1 MDVRV
6 REVQVWLGTT
16 FPDYFHYDE
25 EGITSGSFP
34 LEPDGMTGNRTVK
47 ALIMALQI
55 HLHLTPVDG
64 IWGNGATSACPTVT
78 QNTKDSVLV
87 KIVQSG
93 FICKGYDPGPLD
105 GAWGSYTQNAVQE
118 FKADLGFTGG
128 SESLEPLYFKS
139 LLTTDPTKTNPT
151 SDLRVRRVQQYL
163 NGKYS
168 SLYQAKLGFIP
179 TGGHFERK
187 TGKALIYGFQSSI
200 GTTADGA
207 LGPKSLAKM
216 PTLSKGS
223 NAEEQV
229 KILQCALICN
239 RYPVSE
245 INGVYDQLMEDKI
258 KEFQYFMCL
267 DQDSQVIPGEV
278 NRRTWCA
285 LLMSSGDPERIPNAA
300 DTSTQLT
307 EVQAQSLYNEG
318 IRYIGRYLTKVK
330 GGMDKN
336 LTEQEVRH
344 ILNAGL
350 KLIPIFQEDQSR
362 LENFT
367 YQKGYGC
374 WRKAV
379 DAAIRLRLPA
389 CTIYFSV
396 DFDATEVQAK
406 GAVTDFFRG
415 LNDAKAVSPSIYQIG
430 IYSAR
435 NTCTII
441 RSAGLADNCY
451 ISNMSTGYS
460 GNLGYI
466 MPADWCFD
474 QYAKGTITAD
484 GNSFEIDKVIASGV
498 DQAVSAVTEIGDD
511 HWNERNESFFIGIQ
525 NATENA
531 VPVSE
536 VIPYIR
542 ALEDAY
548 WEYYTVTENG
558 PYADACV
565 ESVLYFLWHKKY
577 TGTDFNVTLPT
588 NLILCDYVAEHHPG
602 LEETLDQY
610 IREKDYV
617 IIKDVSNRYETP
629 DALFELHHLAVV
641 ITAYVKASLINIKPE
656 WYAWAGDLT
665 TSFNE
670 IIALK
675 NKLEG
680 YVSDIA
686 HARDR
691 VGRMETEGDDVQ
703 TNYCDIFGDADGYAI
718 STIVKSLLSDDIN
731 NKHVLST
738 AFEMYYDDSVDNP
751 LQAHF
756 TKRFYYLLNNLPATV
771 YSIEKIS
778 EMLYDY
784 FMDNSQW
791 LLMFMKGDVD
801 KDNYQHL
808 SIMKACC
815 TAFAEFVMHYYK
827 VQK

>member
-34 LEPDGMTGNRTVK
+34 LEPDGMTGNRTVR

-64 IWGNGATSACPTVT
+64 IWGNGTTSACPTVT

-151 SDLRVRRVQQYL
+151 SDLRVRKVQQYL

-239 RYPVSE
+239 RYPVSG

-258 KEFQYFMCL
+258 REFQYFMCL

-451 ISNMSTGYS
+451 VSNMSTGYS
-460 GNLGYI
+460 GNLGYV

-498 DQAVSAVTEIGDD
+498 DQAVSHKMESENDYWERHSLNFDEIAQAVD
-511 HWNERNESFFIGIQ
+511 
-525 NATENA
+525 NA

-536 VIPYIR
+536 IIPYIKT
-542 ALEDAY
+542 LEAAY
-548 WEYYTVTENG
+548 WEYY
-558 PYADACV
+558 PQKDSDKDAKDCV
-565 ESVLYFLWHKKY
+565 LAVLYYLWHKKY
-577 TGTDFNVTLPT
+577 TNWDFNITLT
-588 NLILCDYVAEHHPG
+588 RDTKFQDHVDKEYERLAG
-602 LEETLDQY
+602 KLEQY
-610 IREKDYV
+610 IKKEEYIILKDNSSTADSY
-617 IIKDVSNRYETP
+617 TG
-629 DALFELHHLAVV
+629 LFELHHLAAG
-641 ITAYVKASLINIKPE
+641 ISAYLELRDLPFLGIKPE
-656 WYAWAGDLT
+656 WYTWAGDLAT
-665 TSFNE
+665 AFLEIDALKEDPAFQNE
-670 IIALK
+670 IT
-675 NKLEG
+675 
-680 YVSDIA
+680 

-691 VGRMETEGDDVQ
+691 IGRMEVTDAVQ
-703 TNYCDIFGDADGYAI
+703 MNYCDIFGDADAYAI
-718 STIVKSLLSDDIN
+718 YTIVADLLQNSTDKRYI
-731 NKHVLST
+731 LSS
-738 AFEMYYDDSVDNP
+738 AFELYYSDPENSSYC
-751 LQAHF
+751 HY
-756 TKRFYYLLNNLPATV
+756 TKRFSHFLNHLPVTYY
-771 YSIEKIS
+771 KIGS
-778 EMLYDY
+778 MTDMLYDY
-784 FMDNSQW
+784 FVEDEQY
-791 LLMFMKGDVD
+791 LLLQAKAKIEND
-801 KDNYQHL
+801 KDEDL
-808 SIMKACC
+808 AVIRACC
-815 TAFAEFVMHYYK
+815 RAFAELIMHYFDASN
-827 VQK
+827 